1 MSRPVFLVPAETL
14 TGRRVGDQ
22 VAVTGPEARHAIRA
36 RRLRPGERI
45 DLVDGSGRRGTAE
58 ITDLHADTDT
68 LRAQLMQLAVEP
80 APEVDL
86 ALVQALGKGGRDELA
101 VEMSTEVGVGQITP
115 WQSAHAVSRW
125 RGAKVDGG
133 RHRWQQIATAAAKQA
148 RRSHLPR
155 VQPLVVGQDLVDVV
169 ARACAEGEV
178 VLILHEE
185 ATTPIGEV
193 RLQGAHRISVV
204 VGPEGGLGPD
214 EVTALRAAGGQPVRL
229 GPHVLRTSTA
239 GPIALA
245 LLAHRLGHW
254 ARD

>member
-1 MSRPVFLVPAETL
+1 MSRPVFLVPAATL

-22 VAVTGPEARHAIRA
+22 VAVTGSEARHAIRA
-36 RRLRPGERI
+36 RRLRPGERV
-45 DLVDGSGRRGTAE
+45 DLVDGSGGRGTAE
-58 ITDLHADTDT
+58 ITDLDAVTDT
-68 LRAQLMQLAVEP
+68 LRAQLMQFTIEP

-101 VEMSTEVGVGQITP
+101 VEMSTEVGAGQITP
-115 WQSAHAVSRW
+115 WQSARAVSRW

-133 RHRWQQIATAAAKQA
+133 RQRWQQIATAAAKQA
-148 RRSHLPR
+148 RRSHFPE
-155 VQPLVVGQDLVDVV
+155 VQPLVVGDDLVDVV
-169 ARACAEGEV
+169 TRACAQGEV

-185 ATTPIGEV
+185 AATPIGEV

-204 VGPEGGLGPD
+204 VGPEGGLTPD

-239 GPIALA
+239 GPVALA
-245 LLAHRLGHW
+245 LVADHLGHW